1 MNKRK
6 KEKLQKS
13 GFQVGTVS
21 DFLNLTTEES
31 ELIEKRISNK
41 EFNNFSIAEEVY
53 AKDPDKLAKYRAQ
66 RLSRGFD
73 DTETWHLDKT
83 LALFLIPRL
92 KRFLEVNNGFPSDET
107 EESYNEKLNF
117 IVNSFEEY
125 YCENLSENVSLET
138 EKLKLEN
145 ARKSVD
151 FLSKLWFD
159 LWW

>member
-13 GFQVGTVS
+13 GFKIGTVS
-21 DFLNLTTEES
+21 DFLNLSEEES
-31 ELIEKRISNK
+31 SSVEKCISNL

-53 AKDPDKLAKYRAQ
+53 AKDPEKLKKYQDQ

-92 KRFLEVNNGFPSDET
+92 KRFIEVNNGFPSGET
-107 EESYNEKLNF
+107 EESYIEKLNF

-125 YCENLSENVSLET
+125 YCENLSDDVSLEF
-138 EKLKLEN
+138 EKVKLEN
-145 ARKSVD
+145 ARNAVQL
-151 FLSKLWFD
+151 LSKLWFD